1 MPLNK
6 AEVKTRLLKAYEA
19 QLDKQLADLKE
30 ELSLAEIEEV
40 ALALR
45 GQVSE
50 DITQVLVNQ
59 QSRHV
64 SPDEYCPT
72 CGSRMRNKGRKRRG
86 VLTRSG
92 EAEVERPYYYC
103 ETCQTGHFPPG

>member
-19 QLDKQLADLKE
+19 RLDKQLADLKE

-50 DITQVLVNQ
+50 DVTQALVNQ

-64 SPDEYCPT
+64 LPDEYCPT